1 MHYFDSTTISESVY
15 LHQVGNKSND
25 EPLVLS
31 SNPLELTDAIKKDL
45 KQYFLSHFK
54 PTEYSSFE
62 HDASLSLNEVYSYVS
77 AIFENQE
84 NLAQQSKYLAQSLYR
99 KGVHPNIKGGEF
111 YVVYF
116 KNCLLD
122 GEMTDAVGLFK
133 SENKDSFLKVQRNG
147 DRFEIL
153 QELGVNINKL
163 DKGCLIFNT
172 NKEDGYVV
180 SVVDNSNRGEAKYWV
195 ENFLQVKRK
204 NDSYT
209 QTQNAMTMCKS
220 FISQLPSDIDKA
232 DKAAMM
238 NRVVEGLKQESV
250 SIDSIASKA
259 FGPELSA
266 GFNSFRNE
274 YQETHDV
281 RFDES
286 FQGKPE
292 SIKRRAVGTITTI
305 KLDKNF
311 DVNIHGGEQYIERGY
326 DEDRGMKYYKL
337 FFNEE
342 K

>member
-1 MHYFDSTTISESVY
+1 MLYKEYIKLEQLSIHSI
-15 LHQVGNKSND
+15 GNKANMEGVRLSD
-25 EPLVLS
+25 ETVVLNS
-31 SNPLELTDAIKKDL
+31 VMAELLKSYFLLAFKDECLYNFSHANSLELNEMFSFARNM
-45 KQYFLSHFK
+45 
-54 PTEYSSFE
+54 FE
-62 HDASLSLNEVYSYVS
+62 HGKFHDYSKEI
-77 AIFENQE
+77 A
-84 NLAQQSKYLAQSLYR
+84 KHLYER
-99 KGVHPNIKGGEF
+99 SEHPNIKSGEL
-111 YVVYF
+111 YVAYF
-116 KNCLLD
+116 KNCILD
-122 GEMTDAVGLFK
+122 GETIDAIGLFK
-133 SENKDSFLKVQRNG
+133 SENKDTFIQINAIDGGFSVESQSG
-147 DRFEIL
+147 I
-153 QELGVNINKL
+153 NISKL

-172 NKEDGYVV
+172 HKKDGYVV

-195 ENFLQVKRK
+195 EDFLQVKRK

-209 QTQNAMTMCKS
+209 QTQNAMTMCRS

-232 DKAAMM
+232 NKAAMM

-250 SIDSIASKA
+250 SIDSVASKA
-259 FGPELSA
+259 FGPELST

-292 SIKRRAVGTITTI
+292 SIKRRAVGTMTTI

-311 DVNIHGGEQYIERGY
+311 DVNIHGGEQFIERGY
-326 DEDRGMKYYKL
+326 DEERGMKYYKF

>member
-1 MHYFDSTTISESVY
+1 M
-15 LHQVGNKSND
+15 
-25 EPLVLS
+25 
-31 SNPLELTDAIKKDL
+31 
-45 KQYFLSHFK
+45 
-54 PTEYSSFE
+54 
-62 HDASLSLNEVYSYVS
+62 YSYVS

-195 ENFLQVKRK
+195 EDFLQVKRK

-250 SIDSIASKA
+250 SIDSVASKA

>member
-1 MHYFDSTTISESVY
+1 MHYFNSTTISESVY

-31 SNPLELTDAIKKDL
+31 SNPLELTDTIKKDL

-54 PTEYSSFE
+54 PTEYSCFE
-62 HDASLSLNEVYSYVS
+62 HDTSLSLNEVYSYVS

-195 ENFLQVKRK
+195 EDFLQVKRK

-209 QTQNAMTMCKS
+209 QTQNAMTMCKN

-250 SIDSIASKA
+250 SIDSVASKA

-274 YQETHDV
+274 YQKTHDV

-326 DEDRGMKYYKL
+326 DENRGMKYYKL